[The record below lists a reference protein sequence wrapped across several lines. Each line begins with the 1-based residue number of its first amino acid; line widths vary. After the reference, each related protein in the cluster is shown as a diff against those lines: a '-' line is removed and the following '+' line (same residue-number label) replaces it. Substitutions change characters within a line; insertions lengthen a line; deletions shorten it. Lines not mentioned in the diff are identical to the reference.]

1 MKTTL
6 CFTLTL
12 FTFVTLTFMTNSF
25 AQDATPEYVVRV
37 IYFLP
42 YDRIVRLDIDENL
55 DKKIKEAQLYFAN
68 QLEAH
73 GFERKTFSIETDRFG
88 KAVVHHVV
96 GQHGDSYYQTA
107 NGSNNAITEIS
118 QKFDMSRNIYYIV
131 LDISSNFLNGGR
143 AIGIGSGNSITGLAL
158 VTAKA
163 LFLEEEP
170 EVPHLTVHELGHA
183 FGLLHDVR
191 KNYEANRIYTL
202 KNFFDP
208 MTTTF
213 CAAEWL
219 DNHRYFNQLRGEF
232 NTDTIFELHPIEL
245 VEHPSKV
252 RLRITITDPD
262 GLHQVQLFHRA
273 WFSDYDLNEMTL
285 KSCQK
290 LSGNHVIAEF
300 VTDDL
305 IQHTPIDR
313 SANPPE
319 VNPNDELLFV
329 NSIMLRG
336 FDAYGNITTRQFDI
350 DITEIL
356 SLDKHVPIP
365 DKNLAAAIRE
375 SLGLSSNDPITNRQI
390 LRLYKLFAMGRNIK
404 SVEGIENAV
413 NLWDLTLH
421 SNQIEDIK
429 PLSKLPHL
437 QVLDI
442 TGNRISD
449 ISSLK
454 GMPLARLHIGQNP
467 ISDITVLPSLKGL
480 QGLYLHSNPVN
491 DLSPIGEL
499 TSYLSGISD
508 NPGIRALGIRFM
520 EIHDLSPIT
529 KLTGLTAL
537 QLNGNG
543 ISDITPLVALTN
555 LGYIH
560 LSNNQIIDIMPING
574 LTRLRRLFLE
584 NNQISDVKPF
594 AELINLRELSLIGNP
609 IKDRKPLLDLL
620 QKNPD
625 VKIYLKN
632 HDEPLPVTLS
642 HFRAEHTDAGVILK
656 WTTESEVDNA
666 GFYIYRSKT
675 KDGEF
680 KVVNPTLIQ
689 GAGTTGE
696 RNDYTWT
703 DTTAKPNTVYYYRI
717 EDVSHAGVR
726 EQLATVRLRGLVS
739 ARGKLT
745 TRWADLKTQE

>member
-1 MKTTL
+1 MKKTL

-25 AQDATPEYVVRV
+25 AQDATPEYMVRV

-42 YDRIVRLDIDENL
+42 NDRIVRPDIDENL

-73 GFERKTFSIETDRFG
+73 GFERKSFSIETDRFG

-143 AIGIGSGNSITGLAL
+143 AIGIGSGNSIEGLAL

-232 NTDTIFELHPIEL
+232 NTDTIFELHPIEF

-273 WFSDYDLNEMTL
+273 WFSFSDCDLSEMTL

-305 IQHTPIDR
+305 IQHTPIDL

-329 NSIMLRG
+329 NSIMLMVL
-336 FDAYGNITTRQFDI
+336 DAYGNITTRHFDI
-350 DITEIL
+350 DIREIL

-390 LRLYKLFAMGRNIK
+390 LRLYKLDAVDRNIK

-413 NLWDLTLH
+413 NLWDLNFLY
-421 SNQIEDIK
+421 NQIEDIK
-429 PLSKLPHL
+429 PISKLPHL
-437 QVLDI
+437 QLLNI
-442 TGNRISD
+442 HGNRISD

-454 GMPLARLHIGQNP
+454 GMPLASLNIARNP
-467 ISDITVLPSLKGL
+467 ISDITVLPSLKRL
-480 QGLYLHSNPVN
+480 QNFYLQRNPVN
-491 DLSPIGEL
+491 DLSPVWEL

-508 NPGIRALGIRFM
+508 NPGLRGLHISLM
-520 EIHDLSPIT
+520 EFHDLSSIT
-529 KLTGLTAL
+529 KLTGLTNL
-537 QLNGNG
+537 ILDGNG
-543 ISDITPLVALTN
+543 ISDITPLSNLKNLSTLILWRNKITDTSPLVNLTN
-555 LGYIH
+555 LK
-560 LSNNQIIDIMPING
+560 
-574 LTRLRRLFLE
+574 RL
-584 NNQISDVKPF
+584 
-594 AELINLRELSLIGNP
+594 ELQENP
-609 IKDRKPLLDLL
+609 ITNRKPLLDLL
-620 QKNPD
+620 RKNPD
-625 VKIYLKN
+625 VQIYLKWGGN
-632 HDEPLPVTLS
+632 PLPVTLS

-666 GFYIYRSKT
+666 GFYIYRSET
-675 KDGEF
+675 KDSEF
-680 KVVNPTLIQ
+680 KVINPTMIQ

-745 TRWADLKTQE
+745 TIWADMKTQISLPK